1 MQATGSGF
9 IIKLR
14 AIDGTYSA
22 RTTCKP
28 TKVLCL
34 HKNPAICDYSL
45 ATTTTIATIL
55 RKSSRDHI

>member
-1 MQATGSGF
+1 MMQATGSGF

-45 ATTTTIATIL
+45 A
-55 RKSSRDHI
+55 